1 MPTNT
6 LLKHNRLGVL
16 DIGSNSVR
24 FVIYE
29 LFGAHFSP
37 VYNEKVLAG
46 LGRDLRDTGHLSEK
60 GKNLAFD
67 SLRRFKAI
75 ADAQG
80 LGELLIGATAALRVA
95 KDAQDFIARIKNE
108 IGLDIS
114 PISGEEEARLT
125 AMGML
130 AADKRATGLAADLG
144 GASLEFVHVQDTSVA
159 KGVSLK
165 LGPFEMLGSRLSDPA
180 NFTDLAIRAK
190 IEAKLTK
197 VDFTAFKGKA
207 LHLIGG
213 AWRNLAAIHQQRHEY
228 PMRTLQAY
236 RLSPSDAADL
246 AVWAYGE
253 GREEILGWTGISGR
267 RLETLPYSGYLLEM
281 IIERMMPSVVIIST
295 TGLREGLVYDAM
307 EPALRE
313 RDSLMDGCR
322 DLARG
327 NLQAVH
333 FAEPL
338 YKFLEKAAA
347 HFPKTFDAENE
358 NRLRRAACQLAGIG
372 KGLHPDYRADLV
384 FDDVLYA
391 PLANLTH
398 QERAYL
404 ALILFSSYTGKSL
417 PTNGAAVEA
426 LLSEEARKA
435 ARTYGSAMRL
445 AIVAT
450 GRSADLLNNF
460 TLGVVEGV
468 LKLSVATSMDA
479 LLSDRVRYRLKK
491 LSQLS
496 GLSRETA

>member
-1 MPTNT
+1 MPINAP
-6 LLKHNRLGVL
+6 LKHNRVGVL

-46 LGRDLRDTGHLSEK
+46 LGRDLRDTGLLSEK
-60 GKNLAFD
+60 GKGLAFD

-95 KDAQDFIARIKNE
+95 GDAPEFIKRVKDQ
-108 IGLDIS
+108 IGLNIS
-114 PISGEEEARLT
+114 PISGQEEARLT
-125 AMGML
+125 AMGLL
-130 AADKRATGLAADLG
+130 AADYRAQGLAADLG
-144 GASLEFVHVQDTSVA
+144 GASLEFVHVQNSAVA

-165 LGPFEMLGSRLSDPA
+165 LGPFEILGSHLSDES
-180 NFTDLAIRAK
+180 NFRDKDIRSK
-190 IEAKLTK
+190 IEAKLGG
-197 VDFTAFKGKA
+197 FEFMRFKGQA

-213 AWRNLAAIHQQRHEY
+213 AWRNLASIHQQRHDY
-228 PMRTLQAY
+228 SMRTLQAY
-236 RLSPSDAADL
+236 QLSPKEANSL
-246 AVWAYGE
+246 AKWAYRE
-253 GREEILGWTGISGR
+253 GREDILEWPGISRR

-281 IIERMMPSVVIIST
+281 ILKRMQPSVVIIST

-313 RDSLMDGCR
+313 RNSLLDGCR

-333 FAEPL
+333 FGEPL
-338 YKFLEKAAA
+338 YHFLEDVAAY
-347 HFPKTFDAENE
+347 FPKSYDSKNE
-358 NRLRRAACQLAGIG
+358 NRLRRAACHLAGIG

-391 PLANLTH
+391 PIANLTH

-404 ALILFSSYTGKSL
+404 ALILFSSYTGKAV

-435 ARTYGSAMRL
+435 ARTYGAAMRL

-450 GRSADLLNNF
+450 GRSADLLHRF
-460 TLGVVEGV
+460 KLDAIEGM
-468 LKLSVATSMDA
+468 LKLSVTPTMEA
-479 LLSDRVRYRLKK
+479 LLSDRVRYRVKK
-491 LSQLS
+491 LAQLS
-496 GLSRETA
+496 GLSYDNP

>member
-1 MPTNT
+1 MPA
-6 LLKHNRLGVL
+6 KPSPRHNRVGVL

-46 LGRDLRDTGHLSEK
+46 LGRSLRDTGKLSES
-60 GKNLAFD
+60 GKTLAFD

-80 LGELLIGATAALRVA
+80 LGKLLIGATAALRVA
-95 KDAQDFIARIKNE
+95 KDAPDFIAKVKDE
-108 IGLDIS
+108 TGLDIS

-130 AADKRATGLAADLG
+130 AADERAQGLAADLG
-144 GASLEFVHVQDTSVA
+144 GASLEFVHVQDTEVA

-165 LGPFEMLGSRLSDPA
+165 LGPFEMLSSPLSDPV
-180 NFTDLAIRAK
+180 NFNNPDIKAK

-197 VDFTAFKGKA
+197 IEFEAFKGQA

-213 AWRNLAAIHQQRHEY
+213 AWRNLASIHQQRHDY

-236 RLSPSDAADL
+236 RLKPEEAKAL
-246 AVWAYGE
+246 AIWAYGE
-253 GREEILGWTGISGR
+253 GREEILGWSGISSR

-281 IIERMMPSVVIIST
+281 ITERMQPSVVIIST

-307 EPALRE
+307 DPVLRA

-333 FAEPL
+333 FAAPL
-338 YKFLEKAAA
+338 YRFLEGAAA
-347 HFPKTFDAENE
+347 HFLKTFNVKNE
-358 NRLRRAACQLAGIG
+358 NRLRKAACHLAGIG

-391 PLANLTH
+391 PFANLTH

-404 ALILFSSYTGKSL
+404 ALILFSSYTGRSL
-417 PTNGAAVEA
+417 PLNGAAVEA
-426 LLSEEARKA
+426 LLSEEARLA
-435 ARTYGSAMRL
+435 ARTYGAAMRL

-450 GRSADLLNNF
+450 GRSADLLESF
-460 TLGVVEGV
+460 D
-468 LKLSVATSMDA
+468 LKVIDGALDLSVIPSMEA

-491 LSQLS
+491 LSQIS
-496 GLSRETA
+496 GLSHKSA

>member
-1 MPTNT
+1 MPINT
-6 LLKHNRLGVL
+6 PLKHNRMGVL

-29 LFGAHFSP
+29 MFGAHFSP

-46 LGRDLRDTGHLSEK
+46 LGRDLRDTGRLSEK
-60 GKNLAFD
+60 GKDLAYD

-80 LGELLIGATAALRVA
+80 LSKLLIGATAALRTA
-95 KDAQDFIARIKNE
+95 KDAADFIERVKSE

-130 AADKRATGLAADLG
+130 AADTRGQGLAADLG
-144 GASLEFVHVQDTSVA
+144 GASLEFVHVQDTSLA
-159 KGVSLK
+159 KGISLK
-165 LGPFEMLGSRLSDPA
+165 LGPFEMLGRKPA
-180 NFTDLAIRAK
+180 EAENFTNADIRAK
-190 IEAKLTK
+190 IEAKLAQ
-197 VDFTAFKGKA
+197 VDFTAFRGQV

-213 AWRNLAAIHQQRHEY
+213 AWRNLASIHQERCDY

-236 RLSPSDAADL
+236 RLSPKTARDL

-253 GREEILGWTGISGR
+253 GREEILGWPGISSR

-281 IIERMMPSVVIIST
+281 IIDRMQPSDVSIST

-307 EPALRE
+307 DPELRM
-313 RDSLMDGCR
+313 RDSLLDGCR

-338 YKFLEKAAA
+338 YRFLEISAA
-347 HFPKTFDAENE
+347 HFPKTFEVENE
-358 NRLRRAACQLAGIG
+358 KRIHRAACHLAGIG

-391 PLANLTH
+391 PLASLTH
-398 QERAYL
+398 KERAYL
-404 ALILFSSYTGKSL
+404 ALILFSSYTGKQL
-417 PTNGAAVEA
+417 PKNGEAVEA
-426 LLSEEARKA
+426 LLSEDARQA
-435 ARTYGSAMRL
+435 ARTYGAAMRL

-450 GRSADLLNNF
+450 GRSADLLDSF
-460 TLGVVEGV
+460 KLDVVKGA
-468 LKLSVATSMDA
+468 LNLSVLPSMEA
-479 LLSDRVRYRLKK
+479 LLSERVRYRFKK

-496 GLSRETA
+496 GLSCDIA

>member
-1 MPTNT
+1 MIRDTP
-6 LLKHNRLGVL
+6 LKHNRVGVL

-29 LFGAHFSP
+29 LFGAHFTP

-46 LGRDLRDTGHLSEK
+46 LGRDLRDTGQLSEK
-60 GKNLAFD
+60 GKTLAYD
-67 SLRRFKAI
+67 SLKRFKAI

-80 LGELLIGATAALRVA
+80 LGKLLIGATAALRA
-95 KDAQDFIARIKNE
+95 AEDAPDFIQRVKNE

-130 AADKRATGLAADLG
+130 AADTRAQGLAADLG
-144 GASLEFVHVQDTSVA
+144 GASLEFVHVQDTELA

-165 LGPFEMLGSRLSDPA
+165 LGPFEMLGRKPA
-180 NFTDLAIRAK
+180 EAENFTHVDIRAK
-190 IEAKLTK
+190 IDAKLTHI
-197 VDFTAFKGKA
+197 DFAAFKGQA

-213 AWRNLAAIHQQRHEY
+213 AWRNLASIHQQRQNY

-236 RLSPSDAADL
+236 HLSSEDARDL
-246 AVWAYGE
+246 SVWAYGA
-253 GREEILGWTGISGR
+253 GREEILNWPGISAR

-281 IIERMMPSVVIIST
+281 ILDRMEPSIVIIST

-307 EPALRE
+307 ASELRA

-338 YKFLEKAAA
+338 YNFLKQSAAY
-347 HFPKTFDAENE
+347 FPKTFEAENE
-358 NRLRRAACQLAGIG
+358 NRLHRAACQMAGIG

-384 FDDVLYA
+384 FNNVLYA

-404 ALILFSSYTGKSL
+404 ALILFSSYTGASL
-417 PTNGAAVEA
+417 PKNGEAVEA
-426 LLSEEARKA
+426 LLSDEARLA
-435 ARTYGSAMRL
+435 ARTYGAAMRL

-450 GRSADLLNNF
+450 GRSADLLDSF
-460 TLGVVEGV
+460 KLDVIDGSLELTVE
-468 LKLSVATSMDA
+468 LSMEA
-479 LLSDRVRYRLKK
+479 LLSERVRYRLKK

-496 GLSRETA
+496 GLSRLKA

>member
-1 MPTNT
+1 MSEP
-6 LLKHNRLGVL
+6 LKHNRVGVL

-46 LGRDLRDTGHLSEK
+46 LGRDLRDTGQLSEK

-95 KDAQDFIARIKNE
+95 KDAPDFISRVKTE
-108 IGLDIS
+108 IDLDIS

-125 AMGML
+125 AMGLL
-130 AADKRATGLAADLG
+130 AADTRAQGLAADLG
-144 GASLEFVHVQDTSVA
+144 GASLEFVHVQDAVAA
-159 KGVSLK
+159 KGISLK
-165 LGPFEMLGSRLSDPA
+165 LGPFEMLGSQLADPT
-180 NFTDLAIRAK
+180 NFSHPEIRIK
-190 IEAKLTK
+190 IESKLGK
-197 VDFTAFKGKA
+197 IDFTAFKGQA

-213 AWRNLAAIHQQRHEY
+213 AWRNLAGIHQQRHDY
-228 PMRTLQAY
+228 PMRTLQGY
-236 RLSPSDAADL
+236 RLSSEGANRL
-246 AVWAYGE
+246 AMWAYRE
-253 GREEILGWTGISGR
+253 GREEILAWPSINRR

-281 IIERMMPSVVIIST
+281 ILKRMQPSAVIIST

-307 EPALRE
+307 QPALRQ

-327 NLQAVH
+327 NLQALHFAQPLYRFLENAAVH
-333 FAEPL
+333 FPAS
-338 YKFLEKAAA
+338 
-347 HFPKTFDAENE
+347 FDSENE
-358 NRLRRAACQLAGIG
+358 NRLRRAACHLAGIG

-404 ALILFSSYTGKSL
+404 ALILFSSYTGRSL
-417 PTNGAAVEA
+417 PANGTVVEA
-426 LLSEEARKA
+426 LLSEDARKA
-435 ARTYGSAMRL
+435 ARTYGAAMRL

-450 GRSADLLNNF
+450 GRSADLLDSFKLNANDRM
-460 TLGVVEGV
+460 
-468 LKLSVATSMDA
+468 LKLSVVPSMEA

-491 LSQLS
+491 LAQLS
-496 GLSRETA
+496 GLPHESA

>member
-1 MPTNT
+1 MRPEPR
-6 LLKHNRLGVL
+6 LKPNRVGVL

-46 LGRDLRDTGHLSEK
+46 LGRSLKASGKLSEN
-60 GKNLAFD
+60 GKALAFD
-67 SLRRFKAI
+67 NLLRFKTI

-80 LGELLIGATAALRVA
+80 IGELLIGATAALRVA
-95 KDAQDFIARIKNE
+95 QDAPEFIAKVKDE
-108 IGLDIS
+108 IGLDIT

-130 AADKRATGLAADLG
+130 AADHRAQGLAADLG
-144 GASLEFVHVQDTSVA
+144 GASLEFVQVQDNVVA
-159 KGVSLK
+159 EGVSLK
-165 LGPFEMLGSRLSDPA
+165 LGPFEMLGSSPA
-180 NFTDLAIRAK
+180 CADNFTDKDIRAK
-190 IEAKLTK
+190 IEKKLGK
-197 VDFTAFKGKA
+197 VDLTPFKGKA

-213 AWRNLAAIHQQRHEY
+213 AWRGLAAIHQKRESY

-236 RLSPSDAADL
+236 RLSPQDAQDL
-246 AVWAYGE
+246 AQWAFGA
-253 GREEILGWTGISGR
+253 GREEILAWPGISER
-267 RLETLPYSGYLLEM
+267 RAETLPYSGYLLDM
-281 IIERMMPSVVIIST
+281 IMARMQPSVVIIST

-307 EPALRE
+307 DPKLRE

-333 FAEPL
+333 FADPL
-338 YKFLEKAAA
+338 YQFLEGAAA
-347 HFPKTFDAENE
+347 HFPAFFPAENE
-358 NRLRRAACQLAGIG
+358 NRLRKAACQLAGIG

-391 PLANLTH
+391 PIAGLTH

-417 PTNGAAVEA
+417 PKNSAAVEA
-426 LLSEEARKA
+426 LLSDEARLY
-435 ARTYGSAMRL
+435 ARTYGAAMRL

-450 GRSADLLNNF
+450 GRSADLLSWF
-460 TLGVVEGV
+460 TLSVQKGQLSLTVEP
-468 LKLSVATSMDA
+468 SNSA
-479 LLSDRVRYRLKK
+479 LLSERVAYRLEK
-491 LSQLS
+491 LAQLS
-496 GLSRETA
+496 GLSVNKA

>member
-1 MPTNT
+1 MPIDPP
-6 LLKHNRLGVL
+6 LKNNRIGVL

-29 LFGAHFSP
+29 YFGAHFSA

-46 LGRDLRDTGHLSEK
+46 LGRELRDTGNLSVE
-60 GKNLAFD
+60 GKELAFD

-80 LGELLIGATAALRVA
+80 MGELLIGATAALRVA
-95 KDAQDFIARIKNE
+95 KDAPDFIKRVRDK

-114 PISGEEEARLT
+114 PISGKEEARLT

-130 AADKRATGLAADLG
+130 AADARAQGLAADLG
-144 GASLEFVHVQDTSVA
+144 GASLEFVYVQSEEVA
-159 KGVSLK
+159 EGVSFK
-165 LGPFEMLGSRLSDPA
+165 LGPFEMLGSEPA
-180 NFTDLAIRAK
+180 KAENFTNEDIRAK
-190 IEAKLTK
+190 VEAKLAQL
-197 VDFTAFKGKA
+197 DFTPFEGQA

-213 AWRNLAAIHQQRHEY
+213 AWRNLAAIHQKRHDY

-236 RLSPSDAADL
+236 RLSPEEAQELS
-246 AVWAYGE
+246 VWAYGD
-253 GREEILGWTGISGR
+253 GREEILAWPGINSR
-267 RLETLPYSGYLLEM
+267 RAETLPYSGYILNM
-281 IIERMMPSVVIIST
+281 IIERMRPSDIIIST

-307 EPALRE
+307 DPALRA
-313 RDSLMDGCR
+313 RDGLMDGCR

-338 YKFLEKAAA
+338 YDFLLEAAQ
-347 HFPKTFDAENE
+347 HFPAFFERKNE
-358 NRLRRAACQLAGIG
+358 SRLQRAACHLAGIG

-391 PLANLTH
+391 PIADLTH

-417 PTNGAAVEA
+417 PKNKAAVES
-426 LLSEEARKA
+426 LLSEEARLY

-450 GRSADLLNNF
+450 GRSADLLKDFNLTVNDGALSL
-460 TLGVVEGV
+460 TVEPS
-468 LKLSVATSMDA
+468 KAA
-479 LLSDRVRYRLKK
+479 LLSERVIYRLEK
-491 LSQLS
+491 LAQLS
-496 GLSRETA
+496 DLSVHKA

>member
-1 MPTNT
+1 MPINAP
-6 LLKHNRLGVL
+6 LKHKRIGVL

-46 LGRDLRDTGHLSEK
+46 LGRDLRDTGYLSEK
-60 GKNLAFD
+60 GKKLAFD

-95 KDAQDFIARIKNE
+95 EDAPDFIDCVKSE
-108 IGLDIS
+108 IGLGIS

-130 AADKRATGLAADLG
+130 AADIRAQGLAADLG
-144 GASLEFVHVQDTSVA
+144 GASLEFVHVQDKEVA
-159 KGVSLK
+159 KGISLK
-165 LGPFEMLGSRLSDPA
+165 LGPFEMLGSKPSDA
-180 NFTDLAIRAK
+180 ENFNNADIHAK
-190 IEAKLTK
+190 IEGELAKI
-197 VDFTAFKGKA
+197 DFTAFKCQA

-213 AWRNLAAIHQQRHEY
+213 AWRNLASIHQQRHDY

-236 RLSPSDAADL
+236 HLSPDDARDL

-253 GREEILGWTGISGR
+253 GREEILEWSGISDR

-281 IIERMMPSVVIIST
+281 IIERMEPRVVIIST

-307 EPALRE
+307 DPELRT

-327 NLQAVH
+327 NLQAID
-333 FAEPL
+333 FGEPL
-338 YKFLEKAAA
+338 YQFLEDVAV
-347 HFPKTFDAENE
+347 HFPNFFEIKNE
-358 NRLRRAACQLAGIG
+358 NRLRKAACQLAGIG

-404 ALILFSSYTGKSL
+404 ALILFSSFTGKSL
-417 PTNGAAVEA
+417 PENGAAVER
-426 LLSEEARKA
+426 LLTEEARNA
-435 ARTYGSAMRL
+435 ARTYGAAMRL

-450 GRSADLLNNF
+450 GRSADLLDSF
-460 TLGVVEGV
+460 KLDVVKGA
-468 LKLSVATSMDA
+468 LNLSVAPSMEA
-479 LLSDRVRYRLKK
+479 LLSGRVRYRLKK

-496 GLSRETA
+496 GLSHDKA

>member
-1 MPTNT
+1 MPINAP
-6 LLKHNRLGVL
+6 LKHNRVGVL

-46 LGRDLRDTGHLSEK
+46 LGRDLRDTGHLSKK
-60 GKNLAFD
+60 GKILAFD

-75 ADAQG
+75 AEAQG
-80 LGELLIGATAALRVA
+80 LGELLIGATAALRAA
-95 KDAQDFIARIKNE
+95 KDAPEFISQVKDE

-130 AADKRATGLAADLG
+130 AADSRAQGLAADLG
-144 GASLEFVHVQDTSVA
+144 GASLEFVHVHDSALA

-165 LGPFEMLGSRLSDPA
+165 LGPFEILGSQLSDEA
-180 NFTDLAIRAK
+180 NFNNADIRAK
-190 IEAKLTK
+190 IESKLAS
-197 VDFTAFKGKA
+197 VEFASFKGQA

-213 AWRNLAAIHQQRHEY
+213 AWRNLASIHQQRHDY

-236 RLSPSDAADL
+236 RLNPQDASDL
-246 AVWAYGE
+246 AKWAYGE
-253 GREEILGWTGISGR
+253 GREEILAWPGISNR

-281 IIERMMPSVVIIST
+281 ILERMEPNVMIIST
-295 TGLREGLVYDAM
+295 TGLREGLVYDSM
-307 EPALRE
+307 PPTLRE
-313 RDSLMDGCR
+313 RDSLLDGCR

-338 YKFLEKAAA
+338 YHFLEEAAA
-347 HFPKTFDAENE
+347 HFPTSFTIENE

-384 FDDVLYA
+384 FEDVLYA
-391 PLANLTH
+391 PIANLTH

-404 ALILFSSYTGKSL
+404 ALILFSSYTGRSL
-417 PTNGAAVEA
+417 PTKGEGVEA
-426 LLSEEARKA
+426 LLNEEARIA
-435 ARTYGSAMRL
+435 ARSYGAAMRF

-450 GRSADLLNNF
+450 GRSADLLDNF
-460 TLGVVEGV
+460 KLTVDEGR
-468 LKLSVATSMDA
+468 LKLSVTPSMEA

-491 LSQLS
+491 LGQLS
-496 GLSRETA
+496 GLPFDSA

>member
-1 MPTNT
+1 MPINDR
-6 LLKHNRLGVL
+6 LKNNRIGVL

-29 LFGAHFSP
+29 HFGAHFTA

-46 LGRDLRDTGHLSEK
+46 LGRALKETGKLSEA
-60 GKNLAFD
+60 GKELAFD

-95 KDAQDFIARIKNE
+95 EDAPDFIALIKAST
-108 IGLDIS
+108 GLDIS
-114 PISGEEEARLT
+114 PISGKEEARLT

-130 AADKRATGLAADLG
+130 AADPRAHGLAADLG
-144 GASLEFVHVQDTSVA
+144 GASLEFVHVQAATPA
-159 KGVSLK
+159 EGISLK
-165 LGPFEMLGSRLSDPA
+165 LGPFEVLGSDPA
-180 NFTDLAIRAK
+180 DAENFTNDSIKAK
-190 IEAKLTK
+190 VEKKLKK
-197 VDFTAFKGKA
+197 VDFAQYEGQA

-213 AWRNLAAIHQQRHEY
+213 AWRNLAAIHQKRNDY

-236 RLSPSDAADL
+236 RLEPDEAQEL
-246 AVWAYGE
+246 AIWAYGD
-253 GREEILGWTGISGR
+253 GREEILGWSGISAR
-267 RLETLPYSGYLLEM
+267 RLETLPYSGYLLNM
-281 IIERMMPSVVIIST
+281 IIERMKPSAVIIST

-307 EPALRE
+307 DPDMRR

-338 YKFLEKAAA
+338 YAFLEGAAE
-347 HFPKTFDAENE
+347 HFPRFYERENE
-358 NRLRRAACQLAGIG
+358 NRLRKAACYLAGIG

-391 PLANLTH
+391 PLAGLTH

-417 PTNGAAVEA
+417 PKNSAAVER
-426 LLSEEARKA
+426 LLSEQARLN
-435 ARTYGSAMRL
+435 ARTYGVAMRL

-450 GRSADLLNNF
+450 GRSADLLDDF
-460 TLGVVEGV
+460 
-468 LKLSVATSMDA
+468 KLSVVDGQLDLSVEPNKAA
-479 LLSDRVRYRLKK
+479 LLSERVTYRLKK

-496 GLSRETA
+496 GLPSNGA